1 MGNRSILGE
10 HKTMRQRRIGMAR
23 RNGRPFLRRSGYNR
37 GMSLPI
43 SHRVT
48 PASAGDLPEI
58 CQLLSASGLSG
69 EGLDDFLDT
78 TLISR
83 SRGRIIGCAALE
95 IYGASAL
102 LRSVAVDVGWQARG
116 LGAELVEKAIRLAQ
130 SHQVNEMFLLTT
142 TAADYFARH
151 GFARCSRDDTPPPMQ
166 QSIEFTTLCPASAV
180 CMRRPIEPPRPAVRT
195 PRAHPEA

>member
-1 MGNRSILGE
+1 
-10 HKTMRQRRIGMAR
+10 
-23 RNGRPFLRRSGYNR
+23 
-37 GMSLPI
+37 MSLPI
-43 SHRVT
+43 SHRVA
-48 PASAGDLPEI
+48 PASPDDLPEI
-58 CQLLSASGLSG
+58 RELLAAGGLSAD
-69 EGLDDFLDT
+69 GLDAFLGT

-130 SHQVNEMFLLTT
+130 SRQVGEMFLLTT
-142 TAADYFARH
+142 TAAEYFVRH
-151 GFARCSRDDTPPPMQ
+151 GFVRCAREDAPEAMR

-180 CMRRPIEPPRPAVRT
+180 CMRRAVEPPRPAIRT
-195 PRAHPEA
+195 PRAHEA